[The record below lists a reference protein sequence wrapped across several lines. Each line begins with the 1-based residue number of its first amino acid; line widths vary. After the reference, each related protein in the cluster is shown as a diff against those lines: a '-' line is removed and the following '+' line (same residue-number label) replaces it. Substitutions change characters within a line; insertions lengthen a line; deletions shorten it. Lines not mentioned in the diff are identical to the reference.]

1 MKALINLGIAV
12 STAILLSGCFGGS
25 SSDSR
30 SGSGSG
36 VAASTDF
43 TTFVKKEIANTRDD
57 REAVNINS
65 VKFSFNDRNNA
76 QAYSDLFSQ

>member
-1 MKALINLGIAV
+1 MKAIINLGIAAA
-12 STAILLSGCFGGS
+12 TAILLSGCFGGS

-30 SGSGSG
+30 SGSG

-76 QAYSDLFSQ
+76 QAYSDLFNQ